1 MIAVEVDTGEAVA
14 PVIGVRRIAVDNGW
28 DTVAFVRPS
37 SLREVVDFELVL
49 AGGTVDLGFKLN
61 LEVAMKARISGMIS
75 VQLVVRIDR
84 PFPPSCSLNSK
95 SSVEIT
101 NREGIAIFWSIRTLS
116 TVIGPQDVRALCGVE
131 DV

>member
-28 DTVAFVRPS
+28 DTVAFV
-37 SLREVVDFELVL
+37 LTIIAAKGEVVDFELVF

-61 LEVAMKARISGMIS
+61 LEVAMEGENIRDDSP

-84 PFPPSCSLNSK
+84 
-95 SSVEIT
+95 
-101 NREGIAIFWSIRTLS
+101 
-116 TVIGPQDVRALCGVE
+116 TVPAPAAR
-131 DV
+131 